1 MKTDLTHID
10 KIINDIKT
18 VYPNLSVAI
27 GKGDRLLI
35 NGVILKGIIITDY
48 FEKAHE
54 INIKSIL
61 IEIENQYLSKKMK
74 IYQKEYESYMKQVTD
89 GFINMQSQT
98 TTQEH
103 LKDVMSQMLIIEW
116 NGGLDWKAIKI
127 EETFRDG
134 NLMEEN
140 RKYNSEIAK
149 KYLQSNTLT
158 YDEWVE
164 KHKTNLKLI

>member
-1 MKTDLTHID
+1 
-10 KIINDIKT
+10 
-18 VYPNLSVAI
+18 
-27 GKGDRLLI
+27 
-35 NGVILKGIIITDY
+35 
-48 FEKAHE
+48 
-54 INIKSIL
+54 
-61 IEIENQYLSKKMK
+61 
-74 IYQKEYESYMKQVTD
+74 
-89 GFINMQSQT
+89 
-98 TTQEH
+98 
-103 LKDVMSQMLIIEW
+103 MLIIEW